1 MAEELKQ
8 LNYSLQDA
16 DQSIIVQTMTVAE
29 SRRSRRLKTS
39 PNVGGRPPRRL
50 RSQATT
56 SMIRCSSCTS
66 LTILLTGATSSVNG
80 SNQMPT
86 SKISMIDRS
95 IGFSL
100 SSSSLLRSPPRPI
113 PSPIRRSPAARSVES
128 ARIRCRFHAAAGG
141 APLPPICFGAFLLLR
156 ILPSPILWF
165 LFFGLSFEIR
175 SLAGSLAGAA
185 RRGGDPSPAVSIWVY
200 LGGGEKSVVRCV
212 WYELKRSSFFFFGF
226 FPPDLRVFS
235 SPGSIACCRFC
246 VFVLAFKSGGK
257 IPTL

>member
-100 SSSSLLRSPPRPI
+100 SSSSSDPVSSWIL
-113 PSPIRRSPAARSVES
+113 
-128 ARIRCRFHAAAGG
+128 
-141 APLPPICFGAFLLLR
+141 AFLLAMIMMNSNSNKNLQ
-156 ILPSPILWF
+156 
-165 LFFGLSFEIR
+165 
-175 SLAGSLAGAA
+175 
-185 RRGGDPSPAVSIWVY
+185 
-200 LGGGEKSVVRCV
+200 
-212 WYELKRSSFFFFGF
+212 
-226 FPPDLRVFS
+226 
-235 SPGSIACCRFC
+235 FC
-246 VFVLAFKSGGK
+246 
-257 IPTL
+257 

>member
-1 MAEELKQ
+1 MAI
-8 LNYSLQDA
+8 S
-16 DQSIIVQTMTVAE
+16 
-29 SRRSRRLKTS
+29 
-39 PNVGGRPPRRL
+39 L
-50 RSQATT
+50 RSV
-56 SMIRCSSCTS
+56 S
-66 LTILLTGATSSVNG
+66 LLLH
-80 SNQMPT
+80 P
-86 SKISMIDRS
+86 KLPP
-95 IGFSL
+95 FP
-100 SSSSLLRSPPRPI
+100 SSSLLRSPPRPI

-212 WYELKRSSFFFFGF
+212 WYELKRSSFFFLGF
-226 FPPDLRVFS
+226 FPLICACSLLLARLRVVDF
-235 SPGSIACCRFC
+235 
-246 VFVLAFKSGGK
+246 VFLFLRLNQGGK
-257 IPTL
+257 FLLCKHFSPIFCSFPRLIWCRKS